1 MAVCTIIIVL
11 QTGQLECS
19 MYNIV
24 LYMWQAT
31 TYFIL
36 PTVKENEMLEL
47 GQNVV
52 GTLFYMH
59 TFTTDHTHNSSPVM
73 KRKKY

>member
-1 MAVCTIIIVL
+1 
-11 QTGQLECS
+11 
-19 MYNIV
+19 MYSIV

-59 TFTTDHTHNSSPVM
+59 MFTTDHTHNSSPVM
-73 KRKKY
+73 ERKKY